1 MAFQSCLTETEQVEE
16 LMELKEDIKIMKKI
30 LNVVQWRIQ
39 LKTARTTTK
48 RTRSTNFGKQ
58 SRGNPHKNTINNPKG
73 ADTAARVLGQMQH
86 KLFS

>member
-48 RTRSTNFGKQ
+48 RTSSTNFGKQ
-58 SRGNPHKNTINNPKG
+58 SRGHPHETRLTIQREP
-73 ADTAARVLGQMQH
+73 AQPLEFLDRCRH